1 MEITFITFI
10 ALIVNT
16 VSAYHMS
23 EYIQNIYLRRL
34 TILPPFGLLALLIF
48 SIVMLSY
55 VAIDVFTE
63 LWKKN

>member
-34 TILPPFGLLALLIF
+34 MILPPFGLLALLIF

>member
-1 MEITFITFI
+1 MELLFLIFIS
-10 ALIVNT
+10 LIVNT
-16 VSAYHMS
+16 ISAYHMS

-34 TILPPFGLLALLIF
+34 MILPPFGLLALLIF

-55 VAIDVFTE
+55 IAIDVFTE